1 MVLTRRSYIEI
12 ASCFF
17 NGGKGKVFQNSTNVS
32 VARELTTG
40 PWQHLTTIRGGGQF
54 QQHVYEENDINL
66 GLLVYFE
73 AKWAN
78 FRIQGNVKKSVL
90 GSIHV
95 VVQLLF
101 STVLSI
107 LTFNFDLFFLLFG
120 ALMGYFWGWGRL
132 QKPFRGLLI

>member
-1 MVLTRRSYIEI
+1 M
-12 ASCFF
+12 
-17 NGGKGKVFQNSTNVS
+17 
-32 VARELTTG
+32 
-40 PWQHLTTIRGGGQF
+40 GGGQF

-107 LTFNFDLFFLLFG
+107 LTFNFDLTFRYFFFT
-120 ALMGYFWGWGRL
+120 FWGPNGIFL
-132 QKPFRGLLI
+132 GLG